1 MRGLAFK
8 IFLSFWLVFAVLFA
22 TFAVLP
28 DRGPGLRM
36 LDHVRQNGRVAAALL
51 TRHGAG
57 RCADFVAAVEAET
70 HLRLV
75 LFDAGGTPVCL
86 APGVDA
92 PAMRRALAADAT
104 DTTSIVDAEVTGSDG
119 AVFTAV
125 GVTLPAFDALPLRPP
140 SPWRPVLLAIVVS
153 GLVCFTLARY
163 LARPLQL
170 MRDASYRLAAG
181 DLQARA
187 GATVGV
193 RRDEIGDLVRDFDA
207 MAARLEALV
216 HSQTRMLSDISH
228 ELRSPLA
235 RLHVALALARRKA
248 GADADVDLDRIEVE
262 AERMNDLIG
271 RLLALARAESSTG
284 RDAMGPVDVG
294 DVVTRVADDARYE
307 AQQQRKDVRL
317 EATEP
322 VVVAGDAQVLA
333 SAVDNVVRN
342 AVRHTAADSSVEI
355 TVERRGDDAVVRVR
369 DHGPG
374 VPPAELERIFSP
386 FHRVEPGRQRGSG
399 GVGLGLA
406 IARRA
411 VAVHGGS
418 IQADNAPDGGLVVT
432 LRLPADATRVSHLP
446 DSSLPNIA
454 SS

>member
-8 IFLSFWLVFAVLFA
+8 IFLSFWLVFAVLIA
-22 TFAVLP
+22 AVAVLP
-28 DRGPGLRM
+28 NRGPGLRI

-57 RCADFVAAVEAET
+57 RCADYVAAVEAET

-75 LFDAGGTPVCL
+75 LFDAAGMPVCR

-92 PAMRRALAADAT
+92 QAMRGLAADPAT
-104 DTTSIVDAEVTGSDG
+104 TTTIVEAEVPGSGG

-125 GVTLPAFDALPLRPP
+125 GLTLPAFDILPLRPP
-140 SPWRPVLLAIVVS
+140 SPWPPVLLAIVVS
-153 GLVCFTLARY
+153 GLVCFALARY

-235 RLHVALALARRKA
+235 RLHVALALARRKTGA
-248 GADADVDLDRIEVE
+248 GAEVELDRIEVE

-271 RLLALARAESSTG
+271 RLLALARAESAVAPEA
-284 RDAMGPVDVG
+284 RGPVDVG
-294 DVVTRVADDARYE
+294 AVVARVADDARYE
-307 AQQQRKDVRL
+307 AQQQQKDVSL
-317 EATEP
+317 AVTGE
-322 VVVAGDAQVLA
+322 VVVAGDSQVLA

-342 AVRHTAADSSVEI
+342 AVRHTAAGSSVDI
-355 TVERRGDDAVVRVR
+355 AVERIASDAVVRVR

-418 IQADNAPDGGLVVT
+418 IHAENAPGGGLVVT
-432 LRLPADATRVSHLP
+432 LRVPVDATRVSHPP
-446 DSSLPNIA
+446 DSSLPDTA
-454 SS
+454 QP

>member
-1 MRGLAFK
+1 
-8 IFLSFWLVFAVLFA
+8 
-22 TFAVLP
+22 
-28 DRGPGLRM
+28 
-36 LDHVRQNGRVAAALL
+36 
-51 TRHGAG
+51 
-57 RCADFVAAVEAET
+57 
-70 HLRLV
+70 
-75 LFDAGGTPVCL
+75 
-86 APGVDA
+86 
-92 PAMRRALAADAT
+92 
-104 DTTSIVDAEVTGSDG
+104 
-119 AVFTAV
+119 
-125 GVTLPAFDALPLRPP
+125 
-140 SPWRPVLLAIVVS
+140 
-153 GLVCFTLARY
+153 
-163 LARPLQL
+163 
-170 MRDASYRLAAG
+170 
-181 DLQARA
+181 
-187 GATVGV
+187 
-193 RRDEIGDLVRDFDA
+193 
-207 MAARLEALV
+207 
-216 HSQTRMLSDISH
+216 
-228 ELRSPLA
+228 
-235 RLHVALALARRKA
+235 VALALARRKA

-374 VPPAELERIFSP
+374 VPPAELERIFRHSTVSSWP
-386 FHRVEPGRQRGSG
+386 PARQRRR
-399 GVGLGLA
+399 LGLA

-418 IQADNAPDGGLVVT
+418 IRPTTRPTADW
-432 LRLPADATRVSHLP
+432 S
-446 DSSLPNIA
+446 
-454 SS
+454 